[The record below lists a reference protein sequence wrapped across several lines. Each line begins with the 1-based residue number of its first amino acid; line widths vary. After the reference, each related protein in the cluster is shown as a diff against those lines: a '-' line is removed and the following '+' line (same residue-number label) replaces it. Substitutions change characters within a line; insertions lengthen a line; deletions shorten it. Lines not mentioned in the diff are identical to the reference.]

1 MERVRWASSRLPCKV
16 RDDQRRKAVVVEA
29 YTEQRDHLLQSIE
42 QDDEKVRVAMHE
54 LAGAAR
60 FKLDVGEHIKQ
71 FPLTWVIGACLVGA
85 WLGSRRGR

>member
-1 MERVRWASSRLPCKV
+1 
-16 RDDQRRKAVVVEA
+16 VET

-42 QDDEKVRVAMHE
+42 RDDERMRVAMHE

-60 FKLDVGEHIKQ
+60 FKFDVGERIKQ

-85 WLGSRRGR
+85 WLGSRGARMRVAGQRT